1 MTNNFTTSQNGLNL
15 ITEFEGF
22 RSNPYLDQ
30 NNIPTI
36 GYGSTHYEDG
46 SAVTMDDDSITKDE
60 AMSLLAIFVKNFEN
74 TVNTEVTA
82 DINQN
87 QFDALIDLVYNIGP
101 GHFANSTV
109 LKVVNGESDVDIATA
124 FMMWD
129 VAGGGPNPGLIRR
142 RQAEIDLYN
151 S

>member
-1 MTNNFTTSQNGLNL
+1 MSNNFTTSQNGLNL
-15 ITEFEGF
+15 ITQFEGF
-22 RSNPYLDQ
+22 VPHPYQDQ
-30 NNIPTI
+30 NGIWTI

-46 SAVTMDDDSITKDE
+46 TPVEQGDDDITKDE
-60 AMSLLAIFVKNFEN
+60 AMQLLAIFVQKFEAV
-74 TVNTEVTA
+74 VNADVTA

-87 QFDALIDLVYNIGP
+87 QFDALIDFVYNVGP